1 MATFQ
6 ATSRIPTRPL
16 SYENV
21 SMAKNREVIID
32 YSTGD
37 IYVKDND
44 GNIHSVSE
52 AIKDYITE
60 TIIED
65 SSFITEAMK
74 ITITNPSTGEEET
87 YLIDELL
94 SSVVQDV
101 YTASTSITAIQSDVS
116 AINGT
121 IAYEILPAVTVATET
136 AATVTT
142 MQAQV
147 ATLETATESLTE
159 SMEVLDDIMGDEGG
173 ITITPDSLEL
183 DDDHQFIDEEQAA
196 AIETI
201 VNKVEIATYE
211 VAIADTSW
219 IGDEAPFSTTITG
232 LDWATADMLPPTM
245 DIVCSDYYAT
255 AQEELES
262 YMIYRGVT
270 ADRSITLYN
279 NVKPT
284 ITLNVLFEVKTTGT
298 VTVTE

>member
-21 SMAKNREVIID
+21 SMAENREVIID
-32 YSTGD
+32 YTNGD

-52 AIKDYITE
+52 AIKTYITE
-60 TIIED
+60 TIVED

-74 ITITNPSTGEEET
+74 VTITNPSTGEEET

-94 SSVVQDV
+94 ESVIQDAYTSS
-101 YTASTSITAIQSDVS
+101 TAITALESDVS
-116 AINGT
+116 AVKGT
-121 IAYEILPAVTVATET
+121 IEDEILPAVTVAAET
-136 AATVTT
+136 AATVTS
-142 MQAQV
+142 MQTQIE
-147 ATLETATESLTE
+147 TLETTSATLTE

-173 ITITPDSLEL
+173 ITITPDNLVL
-183 DDDHQFIDEEQAA
+183 DDDNQFIDSEQAA

-201 VNKVEIATYE
+201 VNKVEINTYE
-211 VAIADTSW
+211 VSISDTAW
-219 IGDEAPFSTTITG
+219 IGDEAPFSVTLTG

-262 YMIYRGVT
+262 YMIYKGVT
-270 ADRSITLYN
+270 ADGSVTLYN

-284 ITLNVLFEVKTTGT
+284 ITLNVVFEVKTTGT